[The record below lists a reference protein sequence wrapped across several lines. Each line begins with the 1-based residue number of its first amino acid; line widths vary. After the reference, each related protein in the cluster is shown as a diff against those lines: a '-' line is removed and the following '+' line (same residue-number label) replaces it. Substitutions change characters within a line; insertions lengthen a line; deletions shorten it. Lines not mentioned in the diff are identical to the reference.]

1 MTNIKN
7 LSKIYIKQIF
17 SNYSSIVSKK
27 KKSSSRAGVA
37 FLIIIL
43 AYIMFSIS
51 MQYIIQMDILK
62 AVNMQDYILLIGLLF
77 TNLIMF
83 LIITYEIQGNF
94 FKHEDFELVTSLPLK
109 PLEIVVS
116 KFLSILFFT
125 YIYQSVILLPA
136 VIIWFIYGSVTVSS
150 VIFLIL
156 GYIFIP
162 FFTLLI
168 CSTIAFLIN
177 YLTSKLRSSNSLNL
191 IMLFIFF
198 FGLMVVMYLVQTELA
213 NIFSLGEIPVVL
225 YILMPTSILLFNAL
239 AYGSIIWFILFILS
253 CVLCFAL
260 TMWLLASFHSK
271 INKRLN
277 NKKVAYKKGKLNFK
291 QKSVMQSLLHIEI
304 KNYFN
309 NNIYVFNT
317 LFGMI
322 MLVIASVAGTILY
335 FSNPAIIAGLT
346 GEIIYII
353 VLLAYCFMCG
363 LSITSNSSISLE
375 GKALYVKKSLPLKT
389 SQIFISKILLNIVV
403 VLPFL
408 IIGFLCI
415 LPALIALQLHLI
427 AILSIFLVPLIM
439 LCSLS
444 TVSLMVNL
452 WFPKLNYTT
461 ETEVVKQ
468 SLSVMITIFLGMVL
482 VGVFALVYAYL
493 LSMLN
498 IYIYVALCTFVLLLI
513 GITFAFLLKTKGQ
526 NIFRELN

>member
-1 MTNIKN
+1 
-7 LSKIYIKQIF
+7 
-17 SNYSSIVSKK
+17 
-27 KKSSSRAGVA
+27 
-37 FLIIIL
+37 
-43 AYIMFSIS
+43 
-51 MQYIIQMDILK
+51 
-62 AVNMQDYILLIGLLF
+62 
-77 TNLIMF
+77 
-83 LIITYEIQGNF
+83 
-94 FKHEDFELVTSLPLK
+94 
-109 PLEIVVS
+109 
-116 KFLSILFFT
+116 
-125 YIYQSVILLPA
+125 
-136 VIIWFIYGSVTVSS
+136 
-150 VIFLIL
+150 
-156 GYIFIP
+156 
-162 FFTLLI
+162 
-168 CSTIAFLIN
+168 
-177 YLTSKLRSSNSLNL
+177 
-191 IMLFIFF
+191 MLFIFF

-213 NIFSLGEIPVVL
+213 NIFSLGEIPLVL
-225 YILMPTSILLFNAL
+225 YILIPTSILLFNAL

-335 FSNPAIIAGLT
+335 FSNPTIIAGLT